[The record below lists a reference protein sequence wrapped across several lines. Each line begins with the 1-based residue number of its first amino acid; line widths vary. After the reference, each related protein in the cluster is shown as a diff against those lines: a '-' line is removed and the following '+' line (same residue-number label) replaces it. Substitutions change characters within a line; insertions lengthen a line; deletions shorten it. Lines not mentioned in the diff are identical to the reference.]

1 MRARRFFQGLGLAG
15 ALTFSACSSMG
26 FGAHETSWTMNSSK
40 DVQAATGTVK
50 VAKQKDGNTSVKVAV
65 EHLAPP
71 TTVFEGTSTYVV
83 WVKPENG
90 KAMNVGVLKVGG
102 DLKGELETST
112 AFKDFT
118 VMVTA
123 EHSSSA
129 LTPSPNSV
137 MNTTITMPS

>member
-15 ALTFSACSSMG
+15 ALAFSGCSSMG

-50 VAKQKDGNTSVKVAV
+50 VANQKDGNTSLKVEV

-71 TTVFEGTSTYVV
+71 TTVFQDTSTYVV

-90 KAMNVGVLKVGG
+90 KAMNVGVLKISG
-102 DLKGELETST
+102 DLKGELQTST

-118 VMVTA
+118 VLVTA
-123 EHSSSA
+123 EHSPSV
-129 LTPSPNSV
+129 LTPSQNTV
-137 MNTTITMPS
+137 MNTTVTMPS